1 MWPSSLNIQFLLP
14 MMKLLKFIEKVD
26 VLITNNTFQKINSK
40 IKPAKDKIVDCDGL
54 LLIPG
59 LINSH
64 THIGDSIAKDI
75 ALDKDPDS
83 KINPILG
90 IKQKILRE
98 TEPKKLI
105 YFMRNTVKSMLK
117 KGTTTFV
124 DFREGGLDGV
134 LLMQKVLSNTPIRS
148 IILGRIEYYQ
158 SKDQIRRNVPIP
170 QSYQNQID
178 QLLKNCDGIGIS
190 GSNENSDSSLKQF
203 SKIKKI
209 RAIHCAETKQS
220 YLKSKQ
226 ITRKTEPKR
235 SMLLKPDFLVHMTY
249 ASKSDLS
256 IASKKT
262 RGIVVCPR
270 ANASLA
276 EGIPNVVQ
284 MMEMNCNIT
293 IGTDNVMI
301 NSPDLFREMDF
312 LWKTTMGIHQKRIE
326 PKNILKMTTINA
338 GKLLGKKIGCIK
350 EGYLADAVFI
360 KKNDLDLDPLRN
372 PHASIVHRANENS
385 IQAVMIGGNIVH
397 GKL

>member
-1 MWPSSLNIQFLLP
+1 MILKNISILYGND
-14 MMKLLKFIEKVD
+14 LKFIEQTN
-26 VLITNNTFQKINSK
+26 VLITNNTFQKIASK
-40 IKPAKDKIVDCDGL
+40 IKPAKNKVVNCDGL

-64 THIGDSIAKDI
+64 THIGDSIAKDV

-83 KINPILG
+83 KINPIFG

-98 TEPKKLI
+98 TEPKKLA
-105 YFMRNTVKSMLK
+105 YFMRKTVKSMLK

-134 LLMQKVLSNTPIRS
+134 LLIQKVLSNIPIRA
-148 IILGRIEYYQ
+148 IILGRLEFYQ
-158 SKDQIRRNVPIP
+158 SKNQIKKNMPIP
-170 QSYQNQID
+170 KSYLNQLEP
-178 QLLKNCDGIGIS
+178 LLTNCDGIGIS
-190 GSNENSDSSLKQF
+190 GSNENSDSALKQL
-203 SKIKKI
+203 SKTKKI

-226 ITRKTEPKR
+226 TTRKTEPQR
-235 SMLLKPDFLVHMTY
+235 CLLLKPNFLVHMTY
-249 ASKSDLS
+249 ASKSDLRLV
-256 IASKKT
+256 SKKIS
-262 RGIVVCPR
+262 GIVVCPR

-276 EGIPNVVQ
+276 EGIPDIEQ
-284 MMEMNCNIT
+284 MMKMNCNVA
-293 IGTDNVMI
+293 IGTDNLMI

-312 LWKTTMGIHQKRIE
+312 LWKVTMGIHKKRVE
-326 PKNILKMTTINA
+326 PKKILKMVTVNA

-360 KKNDLDLDPLRN
+360 KKNNLDLDPLQN
-372 PHASIVHRANENS
+372 PYASIVHRANENS
-385 IQAVMIGGNIVH
+385 IKAVMIGGKIVH

>member
-1 MWPSSLNIQFLLP
+1 MILKNISTLYGNN
-14 MMKLLKFIEKVD
+14 LKFIEKTN
-26 VLITNNTFQKINSK
+26 VLITNNRFQKIASK
-40 IKPAKDKIVDCDGL
+40 IKPAKNKVVNCDGL

-83 KINPILG
+83 KINPIFG

-98 TEPKKLI
+98 TEPKKLA
-105 YFMRNTVKSMLK
+105 YFMRKTVKSMLK

-158 SKDQIRRNVPIP
+158 SKDQIKRNTPIP

-190 GSNENSDSSLKQF
+190 GSNENSDSSLKEF

-209 RAIHCAETKQS
+209 RAIHCAETTQS
-220 YLKSKQ
+220 CLKSKQ
-226 ITRKTEPKR
+226 TTGKTEPKR
-235 SMLLKPDFLVHMTY
+235 SMLLKPDFLVHMTH
-249 ASKSDLS
+249 ASKSDLK

-262 RGIVVCPR
+262 SGIVVCPR

-276 EGIPNVVQ
+276 EGIPKVVQ
-284 MMEMNCNIT
+284 MMKMNCNVA

-312 LWKTTMGIHQKRIE
+312 LWKVMMGINQKRIE
-326 PKNILKMTTINA
+326 PKNILKMTTVNA

>member
-1 MWPSSLNIQFLLP
+1 MILKNISILYGNN
-14 MMKLLKFIEKVD
+14 LKFIEKTNM
-26 VLITNNTFQKINSK
+26 LITNNTFQKISSK
-40 IKPAKDKIVDCDGL
+40 IKPAKNKVVNCDGL

-83 KINPILG
+83 KINPIFG

-98 TEPKKLI
+98 TEPKKLA
-105 YFMRNTVKSMLK
+105 YFMRKTVKSMLK

-124 DFREGGLDGV
+124 DFREGGWDGV
-134 LLMQKVLSNTPIRS
+134 LLIQKVLSNIPIRA
-148 IILGRIEYYQ
+148 IILGRLEFYQ
-158 SKDQIRRNVPIP
+158 SK
-170 QSYQNQID
+170 NQIKKNSSIPKSYLN
-178 QLLKNCDGIGIS
+178 QLESLLTNCDGIGIS
-190 GSNENSDSSLKQF
+190 GSNENSDSALKQL
-203 SKIKKI
+203 SKTKKI
-209 RAIHCAETKQS
+209 RAIHCAETMRS

-226 ITRKTEPKR
+226 TTRKTEPQR
-235 SMLLKPDFLVHMTY
+235 CLLLKPDFLVHMTY
-249 ASKSDLS
+249 ASKNDLN
-256 IASKKT
+256 IVSKKT

-276 EGIPNVVQ
+276 EGIPNVDQ
-284 MMEMNCNIT
+284 MMKMNCNVV
-293 IGTDNVMI
+293 IGTDNLMI

-312 LWKTTMGIHQKRIE
+312 LWKVTMGIHQKRIE
-326 PKNILKMTTINA
+326 PKNILKMTTVNA

-360 KKNDLDLDPLRN
+360 KKNDLDLDPLQN
-372 PHASIVHRANENS
+372 PYASIVHRANENS
-385 IQAVMIGGNIVH
+385 IRAVMIGGKIVH

>member
-1 MWPSSLNIQFLLP
+1 MILKNISILYGNN
-14 MMKLLKFIEKVD
+14 LKFIERTN

-40 IKPAKDKIVDCDGL
+40 IKSAKNKIVNCDGF

-75 ALDKDPDS
+75 ALNRDPDS
-83 KINPILG
+83 KINPIFG

-105 YFMRNTVKSMLK
+105 YFMRKTIKSMLK
-117 KGTTTFV
+117 KGTTTFI

-134 LLMQKVLSNTPIRS
+134 LLMQKALSNTPIRS
-148 IILGRIEYYQ
+148 IILGRIEFYQ
-158 SKDQIRRNVPIP
+158 SKNQIKKNTSIP
-170 QSYQNQID
+170 RSYQNQIES
-178 QLLKNCDGIGIS
+178 LLKNCDGIGIS
-190 GSNENSDSSLKQF
+190 GPNENSDSSLKQF

-226 ITRKTEPKR
+226 TTRKTEPKR

-249 ASKSDLS
+249 ASKSDLGM
-256 IASKKT
+256 AAKKT

-276 EGIPNVVQ
+276 EGIPNIVQ
-284 MMEMNCNIT
+284 MMEMNCNVA

-312 LWKTTMGIHQKRIE
+312 LWKVTMGIHQKRIE
-326 PKNILKMTTINA
+326 PKNILKMATINA

-385 IQAVMIGGNIVH
+385 IQAVMIGGSIVH
-397 GKL
+397 GNI

>member
-1 MWPSSLNIQFLLP
+1 MILKNISTLYGNN
-14 MMKLLKFIEKVD
+14 LKFIEKTN

-83 KINPILG
+83 KINPIFG
-90 IKQKILRE
+90 IKQKILKE
-98 TEPKKLI
+98 TEPRKLI
-105 YFMRNTVKSMLK
+105 YYMRKTVKSMLK

-134 LLMQKVLSNTPIRS
+134 LLMQKALSNIPIRS

-158 SKDQIRRNVPIP
+158 SKEQIKRNTPIP
-170 QSYQNQID
+170 ESYQNQID
-178 QLLKNCDGIGIS
+178 TLLKNCDGIGIS

-226 ITRKTEPKR
+226 TTRRTEPKR

-249 ASKSDLS
+249 ASKSDLKFV
-256 IASKKT
+256 SKKIK
-262 RGIVVCPR
+262 GIVVCPR

-276 EGIPNVVQ
+276 EGIPDIVQ
-284 MMEMNCNIT
+284 MMKVNCNVT
-293 IGTDNVMI
+293 IGTDNIMI
-301 NSPDLFREMDF
+301 NSPDMFREMDF
-312 LWKTTMGIHQKRIE
+312 LWKVTMGTHQKRIQ
-326 PKNILKMTTINA
+326 PKTILKMATVNA
-338 GKLLGKKIGCIK
+338 GKLLNKKIGCIK
-350 EGYLADAVFI
+350 EGYLADAIFI
-360 KKNDLDLDPLRN
+360 KKNDLDLDPLQN
-372 PHASIVHRANENS
+372 PYASIVHRASENS
-385 IQAVMIGGNIVH
+385 IQAVMIGGKIVH

>member
-1 MWPSSLNIQFLLP
+1 MILKNISILYGNN
-14 MMKLLKFIEKVD
+14 LKFIEKTN
-26 VLITNNTFQKINSK
+26 VLITSNIFQKIDSK
-40 IKPAKDKIVDCDGL
+40 IKSNKHEAVNCDDL

-75 ALDKDPDS
+75 ALDRDPDS
-83 KINPILG
+83 KINPIFG

-105 YFMRNTVKSMLK
+105 HYMRKTVKSMLK

-124 DFREGGLDGV
+124 DFREGGLDGA
-134 LLMQKVLSNTPIRS
+134 LLMQNVLSNIPIRS

-158 SKDQIRRNVPIP
+158 SKDQIKRNTPIP

-178 QLLKNCDGIGIS
+178 ALLKNCDGVGIS

-203 SKIKKI
+203 SKTKKI

-220 YLKSKQ
+220 CLKSKQ
-226 ITRKTEPKR
+226 TTRKTEPRR

-249 ASKSDLS
+249 ASKSDLN

-262 RGIVVCPR
+262 KGIVVCPR

-284 MMEMNCNIT
+284 MMEMNCNVA

-312 LWKTTMGIHQKRIE
+312 LWKTTMGIHQKRID
-326 PKNILKMTTINA
+326 PKNILKMTTVNA
-338 GKLLGKKIGCIK
+338 GKLLDKKIGCIK
-350 EGYLADAVFI
+350 EEYLADAVFI
-360 KKNDLDLDPLRN
+360 KKNDLDLDPLQN
-372 PHASIVHRANENS
+372 PHASIVHRANEKS
-385 IQAVMIGGNIVH
+385 IQAVMIGGDIVH
-397 GKL
+397 GKI

>member
-1 MWPSSLNIQFLLP
+1 MILKNISVLYGND
-14 MMKLLKFIEKVD
+14 LKFIEKTSVQ
-26 VLITNNTFQKINSK
+26 ITGNTFQKISSK
-40 IKPAKDKIVDCDGL
+40 IKPSKNKVVNCKGL

-64 THIGDSIAKDI
+64 THIGDSVAKDV
-75 ALDKDPDS
+75 ALNKSTDS
-83 KINPILG
+83 KIHPMFG

-105 YFMRNTVKSMLK
+105 LFMRKSAKSMIK
-117 KGTTTFV
+117 KGITTFV
-124 DFREGGLDGV
+124 DFRESGLEGI
-134 LLMQKVLSNTPIRS
+134 LLVQKALSGIPIRAV
-148 IILGRIEYYQ
+148 ILGRIEFYQ
-158 SKDQIRRNVPIP
+158 TINNIKKNTPIP
-170 QSYQNQID
+170 KSYLNQ
-178 QLLKNCDGIGIS
+178 LESVLKNCDGLGIS
-190 GSNENSDSSLKQF
+190 GSNENSDSVLRQL
-203 SKIKKI
+203 SKTKKI

-226 ITRKTEPKR
+226 ITKKTEPQR
-235 SMLLKPDFLVHMTY
+235 CMLLKPNFLVHMTY
-249 ASKSDLS
+249 ASKSDLKFV
-256 IASKKT
+256 SKKIK
-262 RGIVVCPR
+262 GIVVCPR

-284 MMEMNCNIT
+284 MMEMNCNVA

-326 PKNILKMTTINA
+326 PKNILKMATVNA
-338 GKLLGKKIGCIK
+338 GKILDKKIGCIK

-360 KKNDLDLDPLRN
+360 KKNDVDLDPLQN

-385 IQAVMIGGNIVH
+385 IQAVMIGGKIVH

>member
-1 MWPSSLNIQFLLP
+1 MILKNISVLYGNN
-14 MMKLLKFIEKVD
+14 LKFIEKTN
-26 VLITNNTFQKINSK
+26 VLITNNTFQKISSK
-40 IKPAKDKIVDCDGL
+40 IKPAKNKVVNCDGL

-83 KINPILG
+83 KINPIFG

-98 TEPKKLI
+98 TEPKKLA
-105 YFMRNTVKSMLK
+105 YFMRKTVKSMLK

-134 LLMQKVLSNTPIRS
+134 LLIQKVLSNIPIRA
-148 IILGRIEYYQ
+148 IILGRLEFYQ
-158 SKDQIRRNVPIP
+158 SKNQIKKNTPIP
-170 QSYQNQID
+170 QSYQNKIES
-178 QLLKNCDGIGIS
+178 LLTNCDGIGIS
-190 GSNENSDSSLKQF
+190 GSNENSDSALKQL
-203 SKIKKI
+203 SKTKKI

-226 ITRKTEPKR
+226 TTRKTEPQR
-235 SMLLKPDFLVHMTY
+235 CLLLKPNFLVHMTY
-249 ASKSDLS
+249 ASKSDLRLV
-256 IASKKT
+256 SKKIS
-262 RGIVVCPR
+262 GIVVCPR

-276 EGIPNVVQ
+276 EGIPDIEQ
-284 MMEMNCNIT
+284 MMKMNCNVA
-293 IGTDNVMI
+293 IGTDNLMI

-312 LWKTTMGIHQKRIE
+312 LWKVTMGIYKKRVE
-326 PKNILKMTTINA
+326 PKKILKMVTVNA
-338 GKLLGKKIGCIK
+338 GKLLDKKIGCIK

-360 KKNDLDLDPLRN
+360 KKNSLDLDPLQN

-385 IQAVMIGGNIVH
+385 IKAVMIGGKIVH

>member
-1 MWPSSLNIQFLLP
+1 MILKNISILYGNN
-14 MMKLLKFIEKVD
+14 LKFIEKTN
-26 VLITNNTFQKINSK
+26 VLITNSTFRKINSK
-40 IKPAKDKIVDCDGL
+40 IKSAKDKIVDCDGL

-64 THIGDSIAKDI
+64 THIGDSIAKDV

-83 KINPILG
+83 KINPIFG
-90 IKQKILRE
+90 IKQKILKE
-98 TEPKKLI
+98 TEPEKLI
-105 YFMRNTVKSMLK
+105 HYMRKTLKSMLK

-134 LLMQKVLSNTPIRS
+134 LLMQRALSNAPIRS

-158 SKDQIRRNVPIP
+158 SKDQIKRNTPIP

-226 ITRKTEPKR
+226 ITRKTEPTR
-235 SMLLKPDFLVHMTY
+235 SMLLKPCFLVHMTY
-249 ASKSDLS
+249 ASKSDLNM
-256 IASKKT
+256 ACKRT

-276 EGIPNVVQ
+276 EGIPNIVQ

-312 LWKTTMGIHQKRIE
+312 LWKTTMGINQKRIE
-326 PKNILKMTTINA
+326 PKDILKMITVNA
-338 GKLLGKKIGCIK
+338 GKLLDKKIGCIK

-360 KKNDLDLDPLRN
+360 KKTNLDLDPLRN

-385 IQAVMIGGNIVH
+385 IQAVMIGGDIVH
-397 GKL
+397 GKI

>member
-1 MWPSSLNIQFLLP
+1 MILKNISILYGNN
-14 MMKLLKFIEKVD
+14 LKFIEKTN

-83 KINPILG
+83 KINPIFG
-90 IKQKILRE
+90 IKQKILKE
-98 TEPKKLI
+98 TEPRKLI
-105 YFMRNTVKSMLK
+105 YYMRKTVKSMLK

-134 LLMQKVLSNTPIRS
+134 LLMQKALSNIPIRS

-158 SKDQIRRNVPIP
+158 SKEQIKRNMPIP

-178 QLLKNCDGIGIS
+178 TLLKNCDGIGIS
-190 GSNENSDSSLKQF
+190 GSNENSDSVLKQF

-226 ITRKTEPKR
+226 ITKKTEPER
-235 SMLLKPDFLVHMTY
+235 CLLLKPNFLVHMTY
-249 ASKSDLS
+249 ASKRDLRLV
-256 IASKKT
+256 SKKI

-276 EGIPNVVQ
+276 EGIPNIIQ

-326 PKNILKMTTINA
+326 PKNILKMVTINA

>member
-1 MWPSSLNIQFLLP
+1 MILKNISTLYGNN
-14 MMKLLKFIEKVD
+14 LKFIEKTN

-83 KINPILG
+83 KINPIFG
-90 IKQKILRE
+90 IKQKILKE
-98 TEPKKLI
+98 TEPSKLI
-105 YFMRNTVKSMLK
+105 HYMRKTVKSMLK
-117 KGTTTFV
+117 KGITTFV
-124 DFREGGLDGV
+124 DFRESGLDGV
-134 LLMQKVLSNTPIRS
+134 LLMQKALSNVPIRS
-148 IILGRIEYYQ
+148 IVLGRIEYYQ
-158 SKDQIRRNVPIP
+158 SKEQIKKNTPIP

-178 QLLKNCDGIGIS
+178 ILLKNCDGIGIS
-190 GSNENSDSSLKQF
+190 GSNENSDFSLKQF
-203 SKIKKI
+203 SKTKKI

-226 ITRKTEPKR
+226 TTRKTEPMR
-235 SMLLKPDFLVHMTY
+235 SILLKPDFLVHMTY
-249 ASKSDLS
+249 ATKSDLKFV
-256 IASKKT
+256 SKKIK
-262 RGIVVCPR
+262 GIVVCPR

-276 EGIPNVVQ
+276 EGIPNVDQ
-284 MMEMNCNIT
+284 MLKAKCNVA

-301 NSPDLFREMDF
+301 NSPDMFREMDF
-312 LWKTTMGIHQKRIE
+312 LWKVTMGIQKKRID
-326 PKNILKMTTINA
+326 PKKILKMATVNA
-338 GKLLGKKIGCIK
+338 GKLLDKKIGCIK
-350 EGYLADAVFI
+350 EGYLADGVFI
-360 KKNDLDLDPLRN
+360 KKDNLDLDPLQN

-385 IQAVMIGGNIVH
+385 IKAVMIEGEIIH